1 MYLLEMVIFH
11 SYVQL
16 PEGITIQQMDLT
28 NAQMEFDRWKLGLTW
43 LNNKTAL
50 IIDSGALNS
59 CDFFV
64 PLHMGSCGHLIMG
77 SLHLTFRTKTFKF
90 KSLKQQ

>member
-43 LNNKTAL
+43 LNNKTAF
-50 IIDSGALNS
+50 IVDSGALNS
-59 CDFFV
+59 CDFFCSITY
-64 PLHMGSCGHLIMG
+64 GIMWAFDHG
-77 SLHLTFRTKTFKF
+77 KF
-90 KSLKQQ
+90 ASDL